1 MFDSG
6 LPSYFFQSGGSNG
19 DDEGS
24 PEKNFLSS
32 FAADRFFKEKGDY
45 EDRMRSKERRTD
57 ILDPMLGGMS
67 NLFASGNYGGALS
80 AGLTGIAA
88 QGIGNLARDLFR

>member
-19 DDEGS
+19 DEEGS
-24 PEKNFLSS
+24 PERDFLES

-45 EDRMRSKERRTD
+45 ENRMRSQQRKTD
-57 ILDPMLGGMS
+57 LLDPMLGGMS
-67 NLFASGNYGGALS
+67 NLFASGNPGAALS
-80 AGLTGIAA
+80 TGLTGIAA